1 MPISGSYFTAVM
13 KQPIGLSTGR
23 RRSLAEI
30 EKILARD
37 REAYL
42 RSNAGFGD
50 RAPVADAIQTVIG
63 WDKIYEPHGWRVIS
77 PVSRIWSVG
86 WGGTVLS
93 HWET

>member
-1 MPISGSYFTAVM
+1 MCLSLAGYFTAVM

-42 RSNAGFGD
+42 RSRD
-50 RAPVADAIQTVIG
+50 SETV
-63 WDKIYEPHGWRVIS
+63 RQS
-77 PVSRIWSVG
+77 PTKFRP
-86 WGGTVLS
+86 
-93 HWET
+93 